1 MRYLI
6 QFLQD
11 CFTSLKEIK
20 KVWAEIFLKCDN
32 YYYYYYRVRR

>member
-1 MRYLI
+1 MRCLI
-6 QFLQD
+6 QFLHY

-32 YYYYYYRVRR
+32 YYYYHRKT